1 MAYSSK
7 LMIRDLVCLQAFGVL
22 FYVYTYLY
30 EQGIY
35 MRVLTLKEYNQ
46 LVEMCEGIMSRGEN
60 NGKTAEEVYNI
71 MEKRMLDKQQK
82 SVIISDTKQ

>member
-1 MAYSSK
+1 
-7 LMIRDLVCLQAFGVL
+7 
-22 FYVYTYLY
+22 
-30 EQGIY
+30 

-60 NGKTAEEVYNI
+60 NGKTAEEVYKI